1 MFVSNWQVERFST
14 ELEEIT
20 SKNSECQKTCQLK
33 TDSLVRLETNYNLVV
48 LEKEKLGSVIS
59 ERELELDQI
68 KAKISSNSESEK
80 ELILEKEQL
89 NSIITE
95 LKVEITLINSK
106 NYELSSALD
115 ELGLLNSELKEEIK
129 KNEKNNGDKTEL
141 LKEKDAEINSKNQE
155 LLMKS
160 SKFAEL
166 NSSIAELTTQ
176 IKSLTSEKESLE
188 SEIMSLKASNSELST
203 ENQSNCQ
210 SIKNNQD
217 LIAELN
223 TEIQFKSTLIVEL
236 ESKLTQL
243 EETIQSQRSEFKT
256 FSTSFNELYDLFC
269 DLFEKSTNYSS
280 VIKSL
285 SVSLNQSES
294 AFKDLSD
301 SHDELEGQ
309 YGKIKEINEKFVAI
323 IDSLKNCVADRSEI
337 IENLEKEVLGLKA
350 EISEVSTNSD
360 QLAVNNNEKNNQLI
374 QKLKQKLMDKQKEI
388 VELKS
393 RGRDQT
399 SKILALTSIT
409 VVVEDGSPINHST
422 IYLNDQILA
431 DISLFE
437 YLVFSKEDQSEIIQ
451 SIETSNQNFRISF
464 NEFYLFELVFIPCPN
479 FSTLK
484 HVIDQ
489 SLTSTKHKITLFG
502 DRRVVLVSTED
513 ECVLKRGTIFNCRI
527 KGKNREITLVL
538 VEEFNPALAYPVCFA
553 EEKAHVDL
561 ALHYYGN
568 LVENYN
574 DQLIHFLII
583 SYDLPSLRRR
593 FNNCYRLVLCIILAQ
608 TLRVVNA
615 NGYALNGES
624 FIRLNCNLL
633 CNSVYFFD
641 DFFNQDF
648 DFFATNDVKPIEF
661 LEKDCLEC
669 AIGLDPATN
678 RVGVL
683 NMANEEHPGGGYL
696 TGASAQEESLFRRTT
711 LGAALDPEQ
720 YGGQVVSGQRVA
732 YPWKTAKIDVVVTEN
747 VEIFKTTEATGCQL
761 LEKPQRVTI
770 ISTAAPQNPQKKEV
784 ENFGEDYAHFDDLQ
798 LLYKRW
804 TCVFLAAIKHGITHL
819 VICPLGCGAFRNPI
833 PGAMTVISFA
843 LSIFHKFFDS
853 IIFSGFG
860 DCLAQCQDLI
870 KYDLI
875 QNSRNFMLPC
885 HDLLF
890 PCQRVEERDHISKF
904 HHVPRCP
911 FKNCNQLASLSHR
924 TFFQHFTST
933 KSFQKPRSSC
943 ITKSA
948 PKINSELPQC
958 PNPYTC
964 EYYYVDHMGKT
975 SEGAKHL
982 RGFKHI
988 CRYSGFCKDV
998 ENEEHCRLFDHVE
1011 LEVCEHGVSCEGL
1024 KDPLHRFTF
1033 SHEPIP
1039 VIPYK
1044 CKFGDKCDMK
1054 NDPSCYRK
1062 YGHWNVNQ
1070 DPEFVKKSFLKK
1082 FVKSCLKLDL

>member
-1 MFVSNWQVERFST
+1 
-14 ELEEIT
+14 
-20 SKNSECQKTCQLK
+20 
-33 TDSLVRLETNYNLVV
+33 
-48 LEKEKLGSVIS
+48 
-59 ERELELDQI
+59 
-68 KAKISSNSESEK
+68 
-80 ELILEKEQL
+80 
-89 NSIITE
+89 
-95 LKVEITLINSK
+95 
-106 NYELSSALD
+106 
-115 ELGLLNSELKEEIK
+115 
-129 KNEKNNGDKTEL
+129 
-141 LKEKDAEINSKNQE
+141 
-155 LLMKS
+155 MKS

-210 SIKNNQD
+210 SIKNTQD

-236 ESKLTQL
+236 ESKITQL

-269 DLFEKSTNYSS
+269 DLSEKSTNYSS

-301 SHDELEGQ
+301 SHEELEGQ
-309 YGKIKEINEKFVAI
+309 YGKIKEINEEFVAI

-337 IENLEKEVLGLKA
+337 IENLEKEVLGLKG
-350 EISEVSTNSD
+350 EISEMSTNSD
-360 QLAVNNNEKNNQLI
+360 QLAVNINEKNNQLI
-374 QKLKQKLMDKQKEI
+374 QKLKQKLMDKQKET

-409 VVVEDGSPINHST
+409 VVVEDGSPINHSVIDENLAQLLPNSQT
-422 IYLNDQILA
+422 IYLNGQILA
-431 DISLFE
+431 DISF
-437 YLVFSKEDQSEIIQ
+437 
-451 SIETSNQNFRISF
+451 
-464 NEFYLFELVFIPCPN
+464 
-479 FSTLK
+479 
-484 HVIDQ
+484 
-489 SLTSTKHKITLFG
+489 LTSTKHKITLFG

-574 DQLIHFLII
+574 DQLIHFLIN

-593 FNNCYRLVLCIILAQ
+593 FNNCYRLVLCIILAHA
-608 TLRVVNA
+608 LRVVNA

-641 DFFNQDF
+641 DFFNHDF
-648 DFFATNDVKPIEF
+648 DFVATNEVKPIEF

-669 AIGLDPATN
+669 AIGLDPTTN

-804 TCVFLAAIKHGITHL
+804 TCVFLAAIKHRITHL
-819 VICPLGCGAFRNPI
+819 VICPLGCGAFKNPI
-833 PGAMTVISFA
+833 PGAMTVLSFV

-885 HDLLF
+885 QDLLF

-933 KSFQKPRSSC
+933 KLFQKPRFSS

-948 PKINSELPQC
+948 PNINSELPQC

-1044 CKFGDKCDMK
+1044 CKFGDKCDRK

-1082 FVKSCLKLDL
+1082 IVKSCLILDL

>member
-1 MFVSNWQVERFST
+1 
-14 ELEEIT
+14 
-20 SKNSECQKTCQLK
+20 
-33 TDSLVRLETNYNLVV
+33 
-48 LEKEKLGSVIS
+48 
-59 ERELELDQI
+59 
-68 KAKISSNSESEK
+68 
-80 ELILEKEQL
+80 
-89 NSIITE
+89 
-95 LKVEITLINSK
+95 
-106 NYELSSALD
+106 
-115 ELGLLNSELKEEIK
+115 
-129 KNEKNNGDKTEL
+129 
-141 LKEKDAEINSKNQE
+141 
-155 LLMKS
+155 
-160 SKFAEL
+160 
-166 NSSIAELTTQ
+166 
-176 IKSLTSEKESLE
+176 
-188 SEIMSLKASNSELST
+188 
-203 ENQSNCQ
+203 
-210 SIKNNQD
+210 
-217 LIAELN
+217 
-223 TEIQFKSTLIVEL
+223 
-236 ESKLTQL
+236 
-243 EETIQSQRSEFKT
+243 
-256 FSTSFNELYDLFC
+256 
-269 DLFEKSTNYSS
+269 
-280 VIKSL
+280 
-285 SVSLNQSES
+285 
-294 AFKDLSD
+294 
-301 SHDELEGQ
+301 
-309 YGKIKEINEKFVAI
+309 
-323 IDSLKNCVADRSEI
+323 
-337 IENLEKEVLGLKA
+337 
-350 EISEVSTNSD
+350 
-360 QLAVNNNEKNNQLI
+360 
-374 QKLKQKLMDKQKEI
+374 MDKQKEI

-409 VVVEDGSPINHST
+409 VVVEDGSPINHSVIDENLAQLLPNSKT

-451 SIETSNQNFRISF
+451 SIDTSNQNFRISF

-479 FSTLK
+479 FSTLR

-574 DQLIHFLII
+574 DQLIHFLIN

-593 FNNCYRLVLCIILAQ
+593 FNNCYRLVLCIILAHA
-608 TLRVVNA
+608 LRVVNA

-624 FIRLNCNLL
+624 FTRLNCNLL

-641 DFFNQDF
+641 DFFNHDF

-669 AIGLDPATN
+669 AISLDPTTN

-720 YGGQVVSGQRVA
+720 YGGQVVSGQSVA

-819 VICPLGCGAFRNPI
+819 VICPLGCGAFKNPI
-833 PGAMTVISFA
+833 PGAMTVLSFV

-885 HDLLF
+885 QDLLF
-890 PCQRVEERDHISKF
+890 PCQRVDERDHISKF

-933 KSFQKPRSSC
+933 KS
-943 ITKSA
+943 A
-948 PKINSELPQC
+948 PNINSELPQC

-1044 CKFGDKCDMK
+1044 CKFGDKCDRK

-1082 FVKSCLKLDL
+1082 IVKSFFF